1 MVMGMRV
8 VIAMIVLMSRTKVAK
23 PYREQG
29 NVDET

>member
-8 VIAMIVLMSRTKVAK
+8 VAKVVLMHWTKVAK

-29 NVDET
+29 NVDKT